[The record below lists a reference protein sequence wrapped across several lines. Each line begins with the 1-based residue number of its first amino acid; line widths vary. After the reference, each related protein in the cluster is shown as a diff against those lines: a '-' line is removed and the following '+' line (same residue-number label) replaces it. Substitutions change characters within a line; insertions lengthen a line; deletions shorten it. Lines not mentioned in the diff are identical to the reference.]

1 MDKSVSYTYGGLS
14 QGMVIKVEI
23 ICDHEEK
30 LLPQIENVLLKSL
43 DIIDD
48 LRLKENEDELS
59 KVREEQ
65 YCKCAE
71 IPPVH
76 TYEHGICT
84 TCAKKIKP

>member
-43 DIIDD
+43 DIVDD
-48 LRLKENEDELS
+48 LRLKENENELS
-59 KVREEQ
+59 KMQSE
-65 YCKCAE
+65 YCICSGE
-71 IPPVH
+71 I
-76 TYEHGICT
+76 TGYGETAICKD
-84 TCAKKIKP
+84 CGKKIKP